1 MPNCDLRMAFKI
13 PYVYGF
19 LMKLFRRQIEI
30 IQNHDNKNVR
40 NIGQGEAQH
49 MKCKQLKLG
58 GSHTIALMSQLPE

>member
-1 MPNCDLRMAFKI
+1 
-13 PYVYGF
+13 
-19 LMKLFRRQIEI
+19 MKLFRRQIEI